1 MTSTGDFLDP
11 RELEHRSPGLD
22 ARRRWRTTLQEVA
35 FIATAALLYTLVR
48 GLTDE
53 RVPVA
58 FANADGVISFER
70 ALGIFVEPGLQATV
84 LEREAV
90 VDVVN
95 AVYIAYWPIVVGTL
109 VWVMLRHPGHYP
121 LYRNAVLTSGAV
133 SLVIFALYPL
143 APPRFL
149 PEHGFVDTIAA
160 NSAGYRDFNASA
172 LVNEYAAMP
181 SLHVGWVLLV
191 SIAIMNLVRS
201 RAVRATAAVLPI
213 AMFGAI
219 VLTGNH
225 YIVDGIA
232 GGVVVLFGL
241 ATARA
246 LRRRHAG
253 AQPTITT
260 CRTSAS
266 DDRAAHL
273 RQLEGEAPP
282 TTPCDLAMAAEKGR
296 RAARRCPVAL
306 AELRRMPLTPPR
318 SRPVLRPSDPP
329 RTARRGKP
337 HL

>member
-273 RQLEGEAPP
+273 RQLKAKHHLPRP
-282 TTPCDLAMAAEKGR
+282 ATSQWPQR
-296 RAARRCPVAL
+296 RAVAL
-306 AELRRMPLTPPR
+306 HGAAR
-318 SRPVLRPSDPP
+318 SR
-329 RTARRGKP
+329 
-337 HL
+337 

>member
-1 MTSTGDFLDP
+1 VAFAWIDREADRDEHGRLP
-11 RELEHRSPGLD
+11 RPPELEHRSPGLD

-70 ALGIFVEPGLQATV
+70 ALGIFVEPGLQAAV
-84 LEREAV
+84 LQRESV

-109 VWVMLRHPGHYP
+109 VWVMLRHPWHYP

-201 RAVRATAAVLPI
+201 RAVRAAAAVLPI

-232 GGVVVLFGL
+232 GGVVVLIGL

-253 AQPTITT
+253 ANPTITI
-260 CRTSAS
+260 CRASAS
-266 DDRAAHL
+266 DDRTAHL
-273 RQLEGEAPP
+273 RELEGEAPP
-282 TTPCDLAMAAEKGR
+282 TAP
-296 RAARRCPVAL
+296 
-306 AELRRMPLTPPR
+306 
-318 SRPVLRPSDPP
+318 
-329 RTARRGKP
+329 
-337 HL
+337 

>member
-1 MTSTGDFLDP
+1 LTAWHSHGSIERLTVTSTGDFLDP

-70 ALGIFVEPGLQATV
+70 ALGIFVEPGLQAAV
-84 LEREAV
+84 LERESV

-191 SIAIMNLVRS
+191 SIAIMHLVRS

-232 GGVVVLFGL
+232 GGLVVLFGL

-246 LRRRHAG
+246 LRRRHHRGG
-253 AQPTITT
+253 AITPAPAT
-260 CRTSAS
+260 
-266 DDRAAHL
+266 DRQRFFVSH
-273 RQLEGEAPP
+273 R
-282 TTPCDLAMAAEKGR
+282 DLGGLGPR
-296 RAARRCPVAL
+296 R
-306 AELRRMPLTPPR
+306 
-318 SRPVLRPSDPP
+318 
-329 RTARRGKP
+329 
-337 HL
+337 

>member
-1 MTSTGDFLDP
+1 MSTRDVIDP
-11 RELEHRSPGLD
+11 RTLEHGLP
-22 ARRRWRTTLQEVA
+22 ALATSRRWRTTVREVT
-35 FIATAALLYTLVR
+35 FIAAAALLYTLVR
-48 GLTDE
+48 GLTDD

-70 ALGIFVEPGLQATV
+70 ALGIFVEPGLQAAV
-84 LEREAV
+84 LQREFL

-109 VWVMLRHPGHYP
+109 VWVMIRHPGHYP
-121 LYRNAVLTSGAV
+121 LYRNAVLASGAI

-191 SIAIMNLVRS
+191 SIAIMNLVR
-201 RAVRATAAVLPI
+201 RAAVRATAALLPV
-213 AMFGAI
+213 AMFAAI

-232 GGVVVLFGL
+232 GGVVVLLGL
-241 ATARA
+241 AIARA
-246 LRRRHAG
+246 WRRRHA
-253 AQPTITT
+253 
-260 CRTSAS
+260 
-266 DDRAAHL
+266 
-273 RQLEGEAPP
+273 
-282 TTPCDLAMAAEKGR
+282 
-296 RAARRCPVAL
+296 VAL
-306 AELRRMPLTPPR
+306 SRAPQPRRHGTRQVPTGPPPGR
-318 SRPVLRPSDPP
+318 M
-329 RTARRGKP
+329 
-337 HL
+337 